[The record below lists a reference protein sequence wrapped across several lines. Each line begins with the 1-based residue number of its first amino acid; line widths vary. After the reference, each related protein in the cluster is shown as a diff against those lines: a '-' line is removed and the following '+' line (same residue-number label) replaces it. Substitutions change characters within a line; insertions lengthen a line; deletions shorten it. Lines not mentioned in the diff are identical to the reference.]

1 MECIFEKQFEFYI
14 IYIKKNN
21 NDIIVIIKCKTND
34 DIVSLTLFTNANI
47 LVHNDILYI
56 YNIYNN
62 YTIDNNNY
70 TIDNNNYTIDNN
82 NYTIDNNNVKFDN
95 ISLINIKFCYYNLL
109 SYNDVIYCIHDKFM
123 YYNFYTTIYENFKHL
138 SLHVN
143 DNIIYVNNK
152 FENEFI
158 CTLSYPIRIVA
169 NKFESFNSIEIF
181 KIFHPEYFI
190 AHKLAIHDE

>member
-34 DIVSLTLFTNANI
+34 DIVSFTLFTNTNI
-47 LVHNDILYI
+47 LVYNDILYI
-56 YNIYNN
+56 YNIY
-62 YTIDNNNY
+62 
-70 TIDNNNYTIDNN
+70 N

-95 ISLINIKFCYYNLL
+95 ISLINIKFCDYNLL